1 MNTHIPDFY
10 FYIRSL
16 SQTLTRPIPQEDPVI
31 CGTQER
37 EEEFENSPIPS
48 QTTEILFHSRI
59 PNTPLT
65 PRANY
70 EMSRV
75 NRPPSPFAPFPLLL
89 FSQRY
94 RKLRQGRGPWRPRHH
109 ATAEA
114 EAVEAA
120 GQGWAL
126 ADGVTHP
133 SRGPSSPIWAR
144 GKISWVSSRAISSRW
159 WVSGWCLDPGFRDT
173 GLLFGLTATRL
184 V

>member
-1 MNTHIPDFY
+1 MNTHIPD

-120 GQGWAL
+120 GQG
-126 ADGVTHP
+126 
-133 SRGPSSPIWAR
+133 
-144 GKISWVSSRAISSRW
+144 
-159 WVSGWCLDPGFRDT
+159 
-173 GLLFGLTATRL
+173 
-184 V
+184 

>member
-1 MNTHIPDFY
+1 MNTHIPD

-16 SQTLTRPIPQEDPVI
+16 SQTLTRAIPQEDPVI

-120 GQGWAL
+120 GQGWAP